1 MEQTVE
7 RVEVLIIGAGSIGC
21 AIAEELA
28 GRGQQGVLVVD
39 RGKAGDGSSNRA
51 AGGLRAQFPTEINV
65 RMTLLS
71 QPYFREMGDTID
83 WVESGYIYLGRNPG
97 KPEEYQ
103 RNVAM
108 QRALGVDVEM
118 VDPDTLES
126 RWPWLNAEGVIAATW
141 CPTDAVFDQVKF
153 MDVLVE
159 RAQAAGAEVREGVA
173 VTGLRMDGDRVVG
186 VETTAGSIEAG
197 VTVLAAGAWS
207 PPIAATVGLTLPVG
221 MVRREIFTFE
231 RTPALP
237 ETTPFVADFD
247 LGRYIAQ
254 NVNDL
259 RMSGG
264 MSVSDNP
271 EAPVNL
277 ANGEAA
283 QSSVSQLVPVV
294 AGLRQTGGWA
304 GLIESTP
311 DGHALLGAAPGY
323 DGLIIA
329 TGFSGHGVMHAP
341 VTATLVAEMIL
352 DGAPST
358 LDIAS
363 LAPTRF
369 AEG

>member
-1 MEQTVE
+1 ME
-7 RVEVLIIGAGSIGC
+7 RVEVLIVGAGSIGC
-21 AIAEELA
+21 AIAEEL
-28 GRGQQGVLVVD
+28 GRRGQQGIVVVD
-39 RGKAGDGSSNRA
+39 RGPAGDGSSSRA

-71 QPYFREMGDTID
+71 QPYFRALGDAID

-97 KPEEYQ
+97 KPEEYA

-118 VDPDTLES
+118 VDLDELET
-126 RWPWLNAEGVIAATW
+126 RWPWLNPEGVIAATW

-153 MDVLVE
+153 MDVLAE
-159 RAQAAGAEVREGVA
+159 RARAAGAEIREGA
-173 VTGLRMDGDRVVG
+173 PVTGLRMEGSRVVG
-186 VETTAGSIEAG
+186 VDTANGPIEAG

-207 PPIAATVGLTLPVG
+207 PPIAATVGLELPVG

-264 MSVSDNP
+264 MSASDDP

-277 ANGEAA
+277 ANGAAA
-283 QSSVSQLVPVV
+283 QASVSQLVPAA

-311 DGHALLGAAPGY
+311 DGHALLGTAPGY
-323 DGLIIA
+323 EGLIVA

-341 VTATLVAEMIL
+341 VTGTLVAEMIL
-352 DGAPST
+352 DGAAST
-358 LDIAS
+358 LDVAP

-369 AEG
+369 AQD

>member
-1 MEQTVE
+1 ME
-7 RVEVLIIGAGSIGC
+7 RVEVLVIGAGSIGC
-21 AIAEELA
+21 AIAAELA
-28 GRGQQGVLVVD
+28 GRGQQGVVVVD

-71 QPYFREMGDTID
+71 QPYFRALGDAID

-97 KPEEYQ
+97 KPEEYR
-103 RNVAM
+103 RNVTM
-108 QRALGVDVEM
+108 QRALGVEVEL
-118 VDPDTLES
+118 VDPDALET

-141 CPTDAVFDQVKF
+141 CPTDAVFDQVKL
-153 MDVLVE
+153 MDVLAE
-159 RAQAAGAEVREGVA
+159 RARAAGAEIREGVA
-173 VTGLRMDGDRVVG
+173 VTGLRMEGDRVVG
-186 VETTAGSIEAG
+186 VETAAGPIEAG
-197 VTVLAAGAWS
+197 VTVLAAGVWS
-207 PPIAATVGLTLPVG
+207 PPIAATVGLDLPITP
-221 MVRREIFTFE
+221 VRREIFTFE
-231 RTPALP
+231 RTPRLP
-237 ETTPFVADFD
+237 ETTPFIADFD

-264 MSVSDNP
+264 MAVSENP

-277 ANGEAA
+277 ANGGAA
-283 QSSVSQLVPVV
+283 QASVSQLVPAV

-311 DGHALLGAAPGY
+311 DGHALLGTAPGY
-323 DGLIIA
+323 EGLIIA

-341 VTATLVAEMIL
+341 VTGVLVAEMIL
-352 DGAPST
+352 DGAVRT
-358 LDIAS
+358 LDIAP

-369 AEG
+369 AAE